1 LRPGRFDRILEI
13 PLPSK
18 DARKEILKIHTKRKP
33 IDNTV
38 DLEKL
43 SELTEMWTGA
53 DIAAMVNAA
62 AISAI
67 KEHLTIINENTSNS
81 ALKATTVKRIDSS
94 TNNDDDIKNSK
105 SNSKSK
111 FTDKTNASIPL
122 RISMRHFESALQK
135 IKKRDYTKH
144 GV

>member
-13 PLPSK
+13 PLPNK
-18 DARKEILKIHTKRKP
+18 DARKEILKLHTKRKP

-38 DLEKL
+38 DLERL
-43 SELTEMWTGA
+43 LELTDMWTGA

-67 KEHLTIINENTSNS
+67 KEHLTIINENTNT
-81 ALKATTVKRIDSS
+81 ALKTTTVGRIDSS
-94 TNNDDDIKNSK
+94 TNNDNDKENSK
-105 SNSKSK
+105 SNSKNK
-111 FTDKTNASIPL
+111 FTDKTNANIPL

-135 IKKRDYTKH
+135 IKKRDYKKH
-144 GV
+144 GM